1 MRIEYVSIVQIT
13 VRQSFRSKY
22 ANNWFFFVENI
33 NNRLRSNWSLSLLS
47 AIADSF
53 SIEDNSIAI
62 AKM

>member
-22 ANNWFFFVENI
+22 ENNWFFFVENI